1 MPETLTAPAVARVD
15 AIRIVWEEDQPP
27 PDLAYGTGD
36 PPLGDFYSCHAVA
49 EVSYPCGSAGERRI
63 EYLRSG
69 GLYGIEDPS
78 PEYRRQIEDEEIAD
92 LRGHLAVF
100 RVEVPRVLVIEGR
113 TRA

>member
-1 MPETLTAPAVARVD
+1 MAKVAAAPIVARVD
-15 AIRIVWEEDQPP
+15 AIRIVWEADTEPP
-27 PDLAYGTGD
+27 PPFERQSEDGEY
-36 PPLGDFYSCHAVA
+36 YSCHAVA

-78 PEYRRQIEDEEIAD
+78 PEYQRQIEDEEIAD

-113 TRA
+113 TRC